1 MKNFGKRAL
10 SLVSVFSLMLMAMS
24 VCGLTI
30 PLASAAD
37 AVYFSENFN
46 SYSNGTLPTNW
57 TISSDSGIK
66 DIKVQDGALVINGLG
81 TDSQTRVFY
90 TGSELKSKGD
100 YVFEAD
106 YTILASDYALST
118 SSRYSGMIFR
128 ASSNLQPYYYV
139 TTRVRTDTTQN
150 EFSVRQD
157 SSNFKKIDQAAQPH
171 NQVIG
176 TTYHLKVICSGVYV
190 KFYINDAL
198 VFNSKLDTSG
208 ANYPYLTAGS
218 IGFTTSN
225 LKIKL
230 DNITVK
236 EFTGSIVTQPT
247 MYNTYIP
254 DTNIVN
260 PPSVI
265 TYVTSDEIYASM
277 TGTKLPSTA
286 IYHINKDLNLT
297 TPDGKVITALTNALN
312 MMGGK
317 IIPAFYVSDTATV
330 DALTTFATEAGLK
343 DAFLVSDNATL
354 LKYARDKNV
363 NMYGVLY
370 TKLSTAATKEDL
382 AAMYA
387 DTNKAW
393 AKTVMVD
400 AEYVTKDDV
409 EYLQKRLMNVWVIG
423 KNGTMTAEAKYD
435 NIYKGV
441 NGIVD
446 ADHSGTIWIYEN
458 ANGVFNSSSDSTPI
472 IIRAPFLYA
481 HRGYSSYANQNTM
494 EAFYGA
500 VLYGADLIEMDVRL
514 TKDGVV
520 VIYHDE
526 YLYTLTNCEDQTK
539 KVENCTYAELMTYE
553 VDNLAQWG
561 YANGKIPTLRQF
573 LELIAQTD
581 DVVGIIEIKNYDT
594 ALVDKSAAMVKEMG
608 MEHQV
613 VSICFGQTYCE
624 RMRSQLP
631 GVSVG
636 WLANA
641 VADHKTPDAIVNYAK
656 GFIMRGNLTYH
667 PNFGQIQTTAAN
679 SMIANVTAFAGQ
691 RGINFNPWTYNNKT
705 AFETAYVGG
714 IQGITTDYLEYDNN
728 LVRRLDAG
736 YRYELKSGTATAVQ
750 GLGYTSQDQKLY
762 NGIFKRTGGA
772 NVTFT
777 NSGGKVTASGTG
789 LATGVLLYK
798 NTTSACG
805 SFYVVSGLMSINVT
819 STGGT
824 TPTAPYRESL
834 LPGYAEKWTNPI
846 KGHTLKVTREE
857 RGEVMTVT
865 EGLWPAAAY
874 VMTDQ
879 GENNAVTGITA
890 SLNDSIAVDAVVGD
904 RIAITLFLSNGKD
917 YMVQKKIA
925 GNFNG
930 DDLIGN
936 GARIRAT
943 VKLSDLIPAADA
955 TNGNVTITGIRVYNI
970 GEVGTELVIKSLD
983 LVREVPALY
992 GLIGDVNSSGDV
1004 TTADA
1009 RVIIGLTIG
1018 KGSLDY
1024 KQAKRGDVN
1033 EDGVIDSSDAR
1044 KLLKSFV
1051 A

>member
-1 MKNFGKRAL
+1 MKTISRRAL
-10 SLVSVFSLMLMAMS
+10 SWASVIALLITMVAS
-24 VCGLTI
+24 CGLT
-30 PLASAAD
+30 LVSAAD

-46 SYSNGTLPTNW
+46 SYANGTLPANW

-66 DIKVQDGALVINGLG
+66 DIQVQDGALVINGLG

-106 YTILASDYALST
+106 YTILQSDYALST

-150 EFSVRQD
+150 EFSVRESG
-157 SSNFKKIDQAAQPH
+157 SSFKKIDQAAQPV
-171 NQVIG
+171 NAVLN
-176 TTYHLKVICSGVYV
+176 TTYHLKVICSGMYV
-190 KFYINDAL
+190 KFYIDGNL

-225 LKIKL
+225 LKVKL

-236 EFTGSIVTQPT
+236 EFTGTIVTQPA

-254 DTNIVN
+254 NTHIVN

-286 IYHINKDLNLT
+286 IYHINKDLNIT
-297 TPDGKVITALTNALN
+297 TPDGKTITALTNALN
-312 MMGGK
+312 MMAGK
-317 IIPAFYVSDTATV
+317 IIPAFYVKDNATV
-330 DALTTFATEAGLK
+330 DALTSFATEAGLK
-343 DAFLVSDNATL
+343 DAFLVSDNATV

-370 TKLSTAATKEDL
+370 TKLSGAATKDDL

-387 DTNKAW
+387 NTNKAW

-423 KNGTMTAEAKYD
+423 ENGSMTAEDKYD

-446 ADHSGTIWIYEN
+446 TDHAATLWIYE
-458 ANGVFNSSSDSTPI
+458 ATNGVFNSSSDSTPI

-526 YLYTLTNCEDQTK
+526 YLHTLTNCTDTTK
-539 KVENCTYAELMTYE
+539 TVENSTYAELMTYE

-561 YANGKIPTLRQF
+561 YPNGKIATLRQF

-594 ALVDKSAAMVKEMG
+594 NLVDKSAAMVREMG
-608 MEHQV
+608 MEDQV

-641 VADHKTPDAIVNYAK
+641 VADHKTPEAIVNYAK

-679 SMIANVTAFAGQ
+679 SMIAGVTAYAGQ
-691 RGINFNPWTYNNKT
+691 RGLNFNPWTYNNKT

-714 IQGITTDYLEYDNN
+714 IQGLTTDYLEYDNN
-728 LVRRLDAG
+728 FVRRLDAG
-736 YRYELKSGTATAVQ
+736 YRYELKEGTATAVQ

-772 NVTFT
+772 NITFT
-777 NSGGKVTASGTG
+777 NSGGKITASGTG
-789 LATGVLLYK
+789 TATGVLMYK
-798 NTTSACG
+798 NTTAACG
-805 SFYVVSGLMSINVT
+805 SFYVVSGLTAISVT

-824 TPTAPYRESL
+824 TPKTTYRESL
-834 LPGYAEKWTNPI
+834 LPQYVEKWQNPI
-846 KGHTLKVTREE
+846 SGHTVKVTREE
-857 RGEVMTVT
+857 RGEVLTVT
-865 EGLWPAAAY
+865 EGLWPAAGY
-874 VMTDQ
+874 VMTDK
-879 GENNAVTGITA
+879 GEANAVTGIPAT
-890 SLNDSIAVDAVVGD
+890 LNDSIAVDATVGD

-917 YMVQKKIA
+917 YAVQKKIA
-925 GNFNG
+925 GSFNG

-955 TNGNVTITGIRVYNI
+955 SSGNVTITGIRVYNI
-970 GEVGTELVIKSLD
+970 GAVGTELVIRSLD

-992 GLIGDVNSSGDV
+992 GLVGDVNSSGDV

-1009 RVIIGLTIG
+1009 RVIVGLTIG
-1018 KGSLDY
+1018 RGSVNAEE
-1024 KQAKRGDVN
+1024 AKRADFN
-1033 EDGVIDSSDAR
+1033 EDGKIDSQDAR
-1044 KLLKSFV
+1044 ALLRNFV
-1051 A
+1051 K